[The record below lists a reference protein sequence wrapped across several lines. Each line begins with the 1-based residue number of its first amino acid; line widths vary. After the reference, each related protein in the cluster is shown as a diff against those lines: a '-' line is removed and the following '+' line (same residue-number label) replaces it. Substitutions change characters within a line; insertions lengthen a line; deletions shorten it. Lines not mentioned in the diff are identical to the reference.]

1 MKVVKNWPKIIKS
14 VTNMKTNWQIVIFI
28 NITMGC
34 SPVSKDIKIES
45 KTKVKNDISLN
56 MMGNSDETLQ
66 FT

>member
-1 MKVVKNWPKIIKS
+1 M
-14 VTNMKTNWQIVIFI
+14 IFI

-56 MMGNSDETLQ
+56 MMGNSDENESIIFLI
-66 FT
+66 